1 VSSESTYIGGLRWR
15 VWGWMAPNA
24 TWPLVKLILRQ
35 DGVTLEPHWRGLR
48 FLGIPTV
55 QADWGEVES
64 VERIRGAL
72 MGSPEISFVVKG
84 QRFVFWSGDALR
96 RRDDAEEILRQ
107 VAQYAP
113 EKVMTRDQPKR
124 VLW

>member
-1 VSSESTYIGGLRWR
+1 
-15 VWGWMAPNA
+15 MAPNA
-24 TWPLVKLILRQ
+24 TWPLVRLTLGR

-55 QADWGEVES
+55 EADWGEVES
-64 VERIRGAL
+64 VERVRGAL
-72 MGSPEISFVVKG
+72 MGSPGISLVVKG
-84 QRFVFWSGDALR
+84 RRFVFWSGDVLR
-96 RRDDAEEILRQ
+96 RRDEAEEILRQ

-113 EKVMTRDQPKR
+113 EQLITRDQPKR